1 VDGFGAW
8 MIAGAALL
16 AGVVLGAFLHAWWV
30 VRQARAQRR
39 IPAYWPLTMRL
50 VANSEERRVWRWLS
64 RAFFDHHVM
73 IKMPV
78 TRFTLPRSKDEGG
91 EWHEMLNAAY
101 CTFTIVDSE
110 GRVVGCVDV
119 PGHVGISKSTRVL
132 KQSLLD
138 QCGISYW
145 VVTSSSLP
153 ALADIR
159 REFLGPE
166 AAAVQPG
173 SRPTVNPQVTNAQ
186 GELRATLERKRSSKR
201 VVEFDPMTSDPADF
215 MDSKQLEEF
224 DPRSE
229 PNSFL
234 APLDSRLGELR

>member
-1 VDGFGAW
+1 MDGIGGW
-8 MIAGAALL
+8 LIVGLALL
-16 AGVVLGAFLHAWWV
+16 VGLVLGALLHAWWGM
-30 VRQARAQRR
+30 RQARARRR

-64 RAFFDHHVM
+64 RAFVDHHVM

-78 TRFTLPRSKDEGG
+78 TRFTLPRSKEEGG
-91 EWHEMLNAAY
+91 DWHEMLNAAY
-101 CTFTIVDSE
+101 CTFTIVSSE
-110 GRVVGCVDV
+110 GKVVGCIDV
-119 PGHVGISKSTRVL
+119 PGHTGISKSTRVL

-138 QCGISYW
+138 QCGLRYW

-166 AAAVQPG
+166 AAALEP
-173 SRPTVNPQVTNAQ
+173 PKPAKVTNPNVVSAKD
-186 GELRATLERKRSSKR
+186 ELHAVIEKQRGARIF
-201 VVEFDPMTSDPADF
+201 FDPMTNDPAEF
-215 MDSKQLEEF
+215 MGKQMDEEF
-224 DPRSE
+224 DPDSE

-234 APLDSRLGELR
+234 APLDSRPGPLK